1 MDKEK
6 LLEKLRTIIKNPKS
20 ELEYENNFQ
29 LLISVILSA
38 QCTDRRVNIVSKEL
52 FARWDT
58 PQKLASADIMEVEK
72 VIKPCGFYHNKSR
85 NIIDCSRQIVDEYN
99 GQVPCE
105 MDALSN
111 LKGVGRKTASVVLAV
126 GFGQP
131 AMPVDTHV
139 FRVSR
144 RLGLSE
150 ANNVRG
156 VEEDLAEMFD
166 RNDWSEVHHL
176 ILLFGRYYC
185 TARNPHCEGCVLQE
199 FCKYKGGK

>member
-38 QCTDRRVNIVSKEL
+38 QCTDKRVNIVSKEL

-58 PQKLASADIMEVEK
+58 PQKLASADITEVEK

-156 VEEDLAEMFD
+156 VEDDLTEMFD
-166 RNDWSEVHHL
+166 RNDWNEVHHL

-185 TARNPHCEGCVLQE
+185 TARNPHCEGCVLGE

>member
-131 AMPVDTHV
+131 AMPVDTHI